1 MKYLYTL
8 ALLACVITWSSC
20 RDKRTLQGLG
30 ISPHSME
37 AILQTY
43 LIQYRE
49 RGQFE
54 PEAG

>member
-1 MKYLYTL
+1 MLKTDNVVGT
-8 ALLACVITWSSC
+8 AAKA
-20 RDKRTLQGLG
+20 DKRTLQGLG

-37 AILQTY
+37 AILPTY

-54 PEAG
+54 PEVG